1 MYIAFYAF
9 TPINSFEDQ
18 GVKCSYGLKVFAH
31 KNKDLLQT
39 SPALIIYEC
48 PASEK
53 LNNLGSNH
61 LIKTIGNKTFVF
73 QILDSA
79 WINFANATII
89 Q

>member
-1 MYIAFYAF
+1 MNIAYEAF
-9 TPINSFEDQ
+9 TPSQSFEEQ
-18 GVKCSYGLKVFAH
+18 GVKCSYGLRVIAH

-53 LNNLGSNH
+53 LNLV
-61 LIKTIGNKTFVF
+61 KTIGNKTFVF

-79 WINFANATII
+79 WINFANATSI